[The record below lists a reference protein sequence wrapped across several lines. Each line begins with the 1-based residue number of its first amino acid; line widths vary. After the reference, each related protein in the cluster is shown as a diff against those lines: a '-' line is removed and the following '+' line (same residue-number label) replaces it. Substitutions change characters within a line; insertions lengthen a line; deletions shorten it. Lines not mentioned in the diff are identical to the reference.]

1 MACLLTMCITYD
13 YTDLTSSSQKNCQTT
28 LVYHVN
34 IVEEKQAKQGSNPY
48 TGLNRP
54 QGLSVAEA

>member
-1 MACLLTMCITYD
+1 MCITYD